1 MELPE
6 IPEHNHPRRSIYVP
20 GGIYF
25 ITTVVKGRT
34 GFFDDWK
41 LRYILLKSLAQGA
54 VLKDFY
60 VLALALIPDHVHL
73 ILKIGKFN
81 NSKIMHSVKKHVSRE
96 INKRPDIDIFRW
108 EQSFRDHLI
117 RGKKDFAGY
126 FYYTIR
132 NPLNH
137 KTDGFVWSVARK
149 PDEAMNVPE
158 NEDSRRKIRGF
169 LERELAHRKRASA
182 STATMAVVDNDIDE
196 LIYEFYGLTEREI
209 ALVEEPDAESCGGAH
224 SPKVAPHELATG
236 AEV

>member
-25 ITTVVKGRT
+25 ITTVVRGRT
-34 GFFDDWK
+34 AFFADWK
-41 LRYILLKSLAQGA
+41 LRYIFLKSLAQGA

-60 VLALALIPDHVHL
+60 VLALALMPDHVHL
-73 ILKIGKFN
+73 ILKIGEFT

-108 EQSFRDHLI
+108 QQSFRDHLI

-158 NEDSRRKIRGF
+158 NEDSRRKIRGL
-169 LERELAHRKRASA
+169 LETALAHRKSPSA
-182 STATMAVVDNDIDE
+182 NAAIIAAADNEIDE
-196 LIYEFYGLTEREI
+196 LIYELYSLTDGEI
-209 ALVEEPDAESCGGAH
+209 AIVEGEG
-224 SPKVAPHELATG
+224 
-236 AEV
+236 